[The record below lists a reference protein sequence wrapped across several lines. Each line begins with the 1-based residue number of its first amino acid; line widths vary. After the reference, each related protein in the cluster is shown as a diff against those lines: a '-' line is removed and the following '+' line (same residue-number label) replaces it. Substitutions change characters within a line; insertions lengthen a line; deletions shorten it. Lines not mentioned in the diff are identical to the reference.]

1 MIQSKRNTLL
11 TAAVLLLLLA
21 NVASIAIFWLG
32 KDRQHGAPERP
43 DKFLIR
49 ELGFDARQQDQFM
62 QLVAAH
68 RQRAEQLREQVKD
81 AKDDF
86 FSLLEQPNVADSTKT
101 GAATKASEL
110 TRQLD
115 LVTFE
120 HFQQVRTL
128 CKASQQK
135 KFDAIIHDVLRN
147 MGGPGPGPGGPPPP
161 GGDHHGPPPPPRE

>member
-1 MIQSKRNTLL
+1 MIQSRRSTWL
-11 TAAVLLLLLA
+11 TAAVVLLLLA

-32 KDRQHGAPERP
+32 KNKHHGPPERP
-43 DKFLIR
+43 DNFLIR
-49 ELGFDARQQDQFM
+49 ELDFDTRQQDQFM
-62 QLVAAH
+62 QLVTAH
-68 RQRAEQLREQVKD
+68 RQRAGQLREQIRD

-86 FSLLEQPNVADSTKT
+86 FGLLQQPGVPDSIKT
-101 GAATKASEL
+101 TAAAKASQL

-128 CKASQQK
+128 CNASQQK

-147 MGGPGPGPGGPPPP
+147 MAGPGPGGPPPP
-161 GGDHHGPPPPPRE
+161 GGDHHGPPPPQE